1 MDVDTEGKMYFAW
14 TASNGEYI
22 NFDIISPDDSEKTLN
37 GQALTE
43 EMGKYYGFSDG
54 IAYYA
59 KVSPDAGNKTLAD
72 LGTYVLSA
80 YDLRDEKL
88 LWTAKIKFDP
98 HVTTLNTSGIG
109 LIMYNWDI
117 FQAYVANNV
126 TPVRDIEGREPDSP
140 GLTSRSMIQVTIRAN
155 AVYVVNWAY
164 NYVNPFIF
172 DNSTC
177 VYAGGICAL
186 DSNGKIL
193 WSRETDSYVTAM
205 TEKNGTIFYSTGD
218 GRLSSTGVDMA
229 AGFALAAAY
238 LFFRFF
244 MLGAVSRA
252 RTRLDQNQNRARLLD
267 FIAGNPG
274 ATLYEMAR
282 VLGMNVGTVRYHLL
296 ILSVNH
302 KVRTSKDR
310 KKYVRYFTNRGAYTE
325 DEMVVLTLLKR
336 EHVGRL
342 IDIMISCPGTS
353 NRELSLATG
362 LPDSVVSRYMRELAG
377 QGIIEKRRQENG
389 RLSYV
394 LVERY
399 KNAVS
404 SVRSQDNAEWH
415 ASPDKIGVQAMQAIA
430 MDE

>member
-1 MDVDTEGKMYFAW
+1 
-14 TASNGEYI
+14 
-22 NFDIISPDDSEKTLN
+22 
-37 GQALTE
+37 
-43 EMGKYYGFSDG
+43 MGRYCGISDG

-59 KVSPDAGNKTLAD
+59 KVSPDAGNRTLAELD
-72 LGTYVLSA
+72 TYMLSA
-80 YDLRDEKL
+80 YDLRDEKV
-88 LWTAKIKFDP
+88 LWAAKIGFNP
-98 HVTTLNTSGIG
+98 HTTLLNASGIG
-109 LIMYNWDI
+109 AIMYYRDV

-126 TPVRDIEGREPDSP
+126 TPGRDIEGLEPGLP
-140 GLTSRSMIQVTIRAN
+140 GLTNRSMIQVTIRGN
-155 AVYVVNWAY
+155 EIYIVNWAY
-164 NYVNPFIF
+164 NYINPFKF

-186 DSNGKIL
+186 DSNGKVL

-205 TEKNGTIFYSTGD
+205 TEKNGTVFYRTGD
-218 GRLSSTGVDMA
+218 GRLSSTGVDVA

-282 VLGMNVGTVRYHLL
+282 ALGMNVGTVRYHLL

-325 DEMVVLTLLKR
+325 DEMVVLTLMKR

-342 IDIMISCPGTS
+342 MDIMLSCPGTS
-353 NRELSLATG
+353 NREISLATG
-362 LPDSVVSRYMRELAG
+362 LPDSVISRYMRELAG

-389 RLSYV
+389 RQSYV
-394 LVERY
+394 LLDRY
-399 KNAVS
+399 KNAVFN
-404 SVRSQDNAEWH
+404 VRSHRNNELCLPPERQGRPIISA
-415 ASPDKIGVQAMQAIA
+415 ATA
-430 MDE
+430 DE